1 MKQTYEERTK
11 DNAIKIASFKAK
23 QQLPYELKVKYAEIR
38 VREFINECDKRNLN
52 THISVGGLDSITLYK
67 FIHDYCGFTYIPGIS
82 VSSLEDKSIQEIHK
96 QIGIKSIRPYKTK
109 TEIIKSTSNYKN
121 DKMEITLVPGVI
133 KR

>member
-38 VREFINECDKRNLN
+38 VREFIKECDKRDLN

-82 VSSLEDKSIQEIHK
+82 VSSLEDKSIQEI
-96 QIGIKSIRPYKTK
+96 
-109 TEIIKSTSNYKN
+109 
-121 DKMEITLVPGVI
+121 
-133 KR
+133 